1 MKFTEATVKAFAIP
15 SGKDDHYEWDDS
27 MPGFGFRCRNVG
39 GSKVYLVKYRVGE
52 KQRKLTLGA
61 TNKVSLEA
69 ARTNAKALFA
79 KVAMRIDPANERAVA
94 VAGATQTFDPIING
108 YIAMLKDAVE
118 TGARTQKHYLTTMRF
133 LKNYFKPLHGLA
145 LASIERH
152 HVATQLNVIRLE
164 HGPVAMNRAR
174 GGLSSFFNWAI
185 GEGIC
190 KYNPVDKTNKSEE
203 QSRERVLENA
213 ELKTIWRSL
222 PDNDYGKINKLLILT
237 AQRRG
242 EIGEMRVA
250 EFNRAERQIELPPE
264 RTKNGLPHI
273 VPLSD
278 AALAILESIDMEG
291 RTYVFGRN
299 LSAPFSGYSKA
310 KTELDLECKIEKP
323 WVLHDYRRTG
333 STRMGDE
340 GVFPHVVEAVLN
352 HISGNKAGV
361 AGTYNKAMYL
371 KEKREALNTLASFI
385 DKAVS

>member
-1 MKFTEATVKAFAIP
+1 VKFTESAVKAFKPPPA
-15 SGKDDHYEWDDS
+15 KTDHYEWDES
-27 MPGFGFRCRNVG
+27 MPGFGFRCQSG
-39 GSKVYLVKYRVGE
+39 GRKSYLVKYRVGE

-61 TNKVSLEA
+61 TSKVTLDA
-69 ARTNAKALFA
+69 ARINARALFA
-79 KVAMRIDPANERAVA
+79 KVAMGIDPANERAVS
-94 VAGATQTFDPIING
+94 VAAAALTFDPVIDG
-108 YIAMLKDAVE
+108 YIAMLKDAAE
-118 TGARTQKHYLTTMRF
+118 SGARTQKHYLTTMRF

-152 HVATQLNVIRLE
+152 HVSRQLAVIRRD

-203 QSRERVLENA
+203 QSRERVLEND

-222 PDNDYGKINKLLILT
+222 SDNDYGKINKLLILT

-250 EFNRAERQIELPPE
+250 EFNRAERQIEIPGE

-278 AALAILESIDMEG
+278 AAMEILESINMDG
-291 RTYVFGRN
+291 RTFVFGRN
-299 LSAPFSGYSKA
+299 KSAPFSGYSKA
-310 KTELDLECKIEKP
+310 KTELDLEVEIAKP

-340 GVFPHVVEAVLN
+340 GVLPHVVEAVLN

-361 AGTYNKAMYL
+361 AGTYNKALYL
-371 KEKREALNTLASFI
+371 KEKREALNTLASFVERVV
-385 DKAVS
+385 A